1 MVCFS
6 GNRPLFKNKQN
17 NFLTKIEKG
26 INKMTTNNDYVNILG
41 ITFIT
46 KRFEEMVSLLADRV
60 ASKEKT
66 FIVTANP
73 EIVMHAKK
81 HDDYMEAIKD
91 ADYIVPDG
99 HGIILA
105 SRMLNT
111 PIQER
116 VTGYDLTIRLL
127 ELSNQNNW
135 SVYLLGGKEEVNA
148 AAAANIEKR
157 YPQLTLVG
165 RHHGFFDWQDDKV
178 PSEIERLQ
186 PDIVLVALGVPR
198 QELWT
203 ATHIDRFRHGIFIG
217 VGGSIDVLAGTVKR
231 APKIWQTLRV
241 EWLYR
246 LFKQPSRW
254 RRMLAL
260 PEFVLEV
267 LKMKFSGKK

>member
-1 MVCFS
+1 M
-6 GNRPLFKNKQN
+6 K
-17 NFLTKIEKG
+17 EMG
-26 INKMTTNNDYVNILG
+26 IRDMTNNKFVKILD
-41 ITFIT
+41 IPFIT
-46 KRFEEMVSLLADRV
+46 NPFEEMVKLFIQKINNR
-60 ASKEKT
+60 EKT
-66 FIVTANP
+66 FVVTANP

-81 HDDYMEAIKD
+81 HEDYMFAVQEAD
-91 ADYIVPDG
+91 FVVPDG

-105 SRMLNT
+105 SRILNT

-127 ELSNQNNW
+127 ELANHNKW
-135 SVYLLGGKEEVNA
+135 KVYLLGGIEEVNA
-148 AAAANIEKR
+148 AAAKNIEKQ
-157 YPQLTLVG
+157 YPHLQLVG
-165 RHHGFFDWQDDKV
+165 RHHGFFDLEEERI
-178 PSEIERLQ
+178 PAEIQGHQ

-198 QELWT
+198 QELWI
-203 ATHIDRFRHGIFIG
+203 ARHIDRFSHGIFMG

-231 APKIWQTLRV
+231 APKIWQILRV

-267 LKMKFSGKK
+267 FKMKFHSKKR

>member
-1 MVCFS
+1 MKS
-6 GNRPLFKNKQN
+6 RY
-17 NFLTKIEKG
+17 IE
-26 INKMTTNNDYVNILG
+26 ILKL
-41 ITFIT
+41 TFIT
-46 KRFEEMVSLLADRV
+46 STFEEMVKKLTIRILNQQ
-60 ASKEKT
+60 KT

-81 HDDYMEAIKD
+81 DEAYMEAVNG

-105 SRMLNT
+105 SKILNN
-111 PIQER
+111 PIPER

-127 ELSNQNNW
+127 ELANQNNW
-135 SVYLLGGKEEVNA
+135 KVYLLGGREEVNA
-148 AAAANIEKR
+148 AAAKNIEKR
-157 YPQLTLVG
+157 YPLLQLVG
-165 RHHGFFDWQDDKV
+165 RHHGFFDWQEGGIPAD
-178 PSEIERLQ
+178 IHRLQ

-198 QELWT
+198 QELWI
-203 ATHIDRFRHGIFIG
+203 AKHINQFNHGIFIG

-260 PEFVLEV
+260 PEFVFEV
-267 LKMKFSGKK
+267 FKIKFKPKGE

>member
-1 MVCFS
+1 MS
-6 GNRPLFKNKQN
+6 NKDMTDN
-17 NFLTKIEKG
+17 KYVKILE
-26 INKMTTNNDYVNILG
+26 IP
-41 ITFIT
+41 FIT
-46 KRFEEMVSLLADRV
+46 NTFEEMVNLFNQRINNS
-60 ASKEKT
+60 EKT
-66 FIVTANP
+66 FVVTANP

-81 HDDYMEAIKD
+81 HKDYMDAIQN
-91 ADYIVPDG
+91 ANFVVPDG

-105 SRMLNT
+105 SRILNT
-111 PIQER
+111 PIKER

-127 ELSNQNNW
+127 ELANQNKW
-135 SVYLLGGKEEVNA
+135 KVYLLGGREEVNA
-148 AAAANIEKR
+148 AATKNIEKR
-157 YPQLTLVG
+157 YPHLQLVG
-165 RHHGFFDWQDDKV
+165 RHHGFFDWQEGGIPAD
-178 PSEIERLQ
+178 IQRLQ

-203 ATHIDRFRHGIFIG
+203 ARHIDRFSHGIFIG

-260 PEFVLEV
+260 PEFVFEV
-267 LKMKFSGKK
+267 FKIKFKPKGE

>member
-1 MVCFS
+1 MNS
-6 GNRPLFKNKQN
+6 NY
-17 NFLTKIEKG
+17 IE
-26 INKMTTNNDYVNILG
+26 ILRLY
-41 ITFIT
+41 FIPST
-46 KRFEEMVSLLADRV
+46 FEEMVKKLTNRIL
-60 ASKEKT
+60 KQQKT
-66 FIVTANP
+66 FVVTANP
-73 EIVMHAKK
+73 EIVMHANK
-81 HDDYMEAIKD
+81 HENYMEAINS

-99 HGIILA
+99 YGIILA
-105 SRMLNT
+105 SRILNQ
-111 PIQER
+111 PIPER

-127 ELSNQNNW
+127 ELADENKW
-135 SVYLLGGKEEVNA
+135 KVYLLGGREEVNA

-157 YPQLTLVG
+157 YPHLQLVG
-165 RHHGFFDWQDDKV
+165 RHHGFF
-178 PSEIERLQ
+178 ELEEERIPADINKLQ

-203 ATHIDRFRHGIFIG
+203 ARHINQFSHGIFMG

-267 LKMKFSGKK
+267 LKMKFHPKKR

>member
-1 MVCFS
+1 MKSNYIEILKV
-6 GNRPLFKNKQN
+6 
-17 NFLTKIEKG
+17 NFNTA
-26 INKMTTNNDYVNILG
+26 T
-41 ITFIT
+41 
-46 KRFEEMVSLLADRV
+46 FEEMVKKITNRIV
-60 ASKEKT
+60 TQQKT

-81 HDDYMEAIKD
+81 HGEYRAAING

-99 HGIILA
+99 YGIILA
-105 SRMLNT
+105 SRMLNN
-111 PIQER
+111 PIPER

-127 ELSNQNNW
+127 DLANQNKW
-135 SVYLLGGKEEVNA
+135 KVYLLGGKEEVNSA
-148 AAAANIEKR
+148 AATNIEKR
-157 YPQLTLVG
+157 YPQLRLVG
-165 RHHGFFDWQDDKV
+165 RHHGFFDLEEETIPADIK
-178 PSEIERLQ
+178 RLQ

-203 ATHIDRFRHGIFIG
+203 ARHLNSFSHGIFMG

-231 APKIWQTLRV
+231 APKIWQALRV

-246 LFKQPSRW
+246 LVKQPSRW

-267 LKMKFSGKK
+267 FKVKFNPKGE